1 MLTHDKLLGI
11 YNSERISYRKSLHER
26 ESVRERAIEQIRI
39 ETARR
44 QCRGSYTNTITN
56 RYSVNTC
63 ANFIQV
69 YGRNKS
75 WYWGIII
82 CIPTI
87 HKLIVKYIVL
97 KRYLQCFFNCC
108 KNSNGHFCRVCLN
121 TYNHRECH
129 QKNSS
134 NVNVNQP
141 VSKIIGLCTTGYHIK
156 TIWWTHWSSLWFH
169 INFLMGCMRDN
180 NRPPFKLASC
190 NLSIKWQDTNSIQ

>member
-1 MLTHDKLLGI
+1 M
-11 YNSERISYRKSLHER
+11 RK
-26 ESVRERAIEQIRI
+26 
-39 ETARR
+39 
-44 QCRGSYTNTITN
+44 
-56 RYSVNTC
+56 
-63 ANFIQV
+63 FIQV

-129 QKNSS
+129 QKIPAMSMLT
-134 NVNVNQP
+134 NQFQRLSVCVP
-141 VSKIIGLCTTGYHIK
+141 QGTILKQSGEHTDPPFDFILTFLWVVWGIIIGLHLNLQVVTCQLNGRIPIPSSNIK
-156 TIWWTHWSSLWFH
+156 GL
-169 INFLMGCMRDN
+169 DN
-180 NRPPFKLASC
+180 
-190 NLSIKWQDTNSIQ
+190 IIQP